1 MKPVIHSLQGWRKRI
16 ILLFGMRFYYYL
28 KEYQQ
33 ELPSVKS
40 YEELLEI
47 ISVLVSQPIES
58 LVLCKENNSALKES
72 DISGLD
78 NDSVLVVY
86 SLGRVLCDGLNKEG
100 VCLNPQCR
108 YHNKKVVECCGF
120 VSSARIYHGCTG
132 TCSFCGSRFDVDG
145 IYLKNCHFDMFSIR
159 NGEQPKQTDQIDA
172 KNLLPLYYDISSI
185 SPSEQYDFDVKSMD
199 EYVCKKCFKHIEN
212 DHDCERV
219 HRRSL
224 CEDCVSIAKL
234 RVCCMQLTLP

>member
-1 MKPVIHSLQGWRKRI
+1 
-16 ILLFGMRFYYYL
+16 MRFYYYL

-86 SLGRVLCDGLNKEG
+86 SLGRVLCDGLIKEG
-100 VCLNPQCR
+100 VC
-108 YHNKKVVECCGF
+108 
-120 VSSARIYHGCTG
+120 
-132 TCSFCGSRFDVDG
+132 
-145 IYLKNCHFDMFSIR
+145 
-159 NGEQPKQTDQIDA
+159 
-172 KNLLPLYYDISSI
+172 
-185 SPSEQYDFDVKSMD
+185 
-199 EYVCKKCFKHIEN
+199 
-212 DHDCERV
+212 
-219 HRRSL
+219 
-224 CEDCVSIAKL
+224 
-234 RVCCMQLTLP
+234 